1 MLAGERSW
9 CKRGRHP
16 LDDNRLECLPVAGD
30 SPGRY
35 PTKHQ
40 RSARIM
46 VNLLQAQLL
55 KAGLVKPE
63 QIQKVEQQKRAAAR
77 RGEKPPSAPPQ
88 TSVAQQ
94 KADADRQRNR
104 QQQEQRERKA
114 QAAEIR
120 QLIEAH
126 RLDRRGGES
135 AYQFVDG
142 GKIRKLP
149 LHEAQRQQL
158 VQGALAVVRL
168 GGGFELVPPAIAG
181 KIAQRDAG
189 RVVDL
194 NTRTP
199 QPADPASDPYAD
211 YPVPDDLMW

>member
-1 MLAGERSW
+1 
-9 CKRGRHP
+9 
-16 LDDNRLECLPVAGD
+16 
-30 SPGRY
+30 
-35 PTKHQ
+35 
-40 RSARIM
+40 M

-63 QIQKVEQQKRAAAR
+63 QVKKVEQQKRAAAR
-77 RGEKPPSAPPQ
+77 RGEKQPGEPPQ
-88 TSVAQQ
+88 TSLTQQ

-120 QLIEAH
+120 QLILAH
-126 RLDRRGGES
+126 RLDRQGGES
-135 AYQFVDG
+135 AYQFVDA

-158 VQGALAVVRL
+158 VKGTLAVVRL
-168 GGGFELVPPAIAG
+168 GGGFELVPPAIAQ
-181 KIAQRDAG
+181 KIVQRDAG
-189 RVVDL
+189 RVLDL
-194 NTRTP
+194 NTQRP
-199 QPADPASDPYAD
+199 EPADSASDPYAD